1 MALIDVALDLNAPDV
16 DELMKSTD
24 LFTAIPRSL
33 FNTLCQRK
41 RYDYLPVIE
50 LAVAVAQAS
59 ATENSKSASSTGTTT
74 VEGLLRRYENALML
88 SHCEDASSDA
98 SLLTDDDALKNC
110 RPILLNAIRD
120 AS

>member
-1 MALIDVALDLNAPDV
+1 M
-16 DELMKSTD
+16 
-24 LFTAIPRSL
+24 
-33 FNTLCQRK
+33 CQRK

-50 LAVAVAQAS
+50 LAVAVAQALETPTS
-59 ATENSKSASSTGTTT
+59 APPTSITT

-88 SHCEDASSDA
+88 SHCEDAASDA

>member
-1 MALIDVALDLNAPDV
+1 MIGC
-16 DELMKSTD
+16 S
-24 LFTAIPRSL
+24 
-33 FNTLCQRK
+33 TLCQRK

-50 LAVAVAQAS
+50 LAVAAAQAS
-59 ATENSKSASSTGTTT
+59 VTENSKGASSTGATT

-88 SHCEDASSDA
+88 SHCEDAASDT